1 MTTGRKLKIALVI
14 FLVFF
19 SGLALLPNFYSG
31 LPEWWTKYC
40 APAGINLGLD
50 LKGGLHVVLRV
61 DRAKALENT
70 LDFAATDFKNLLAE
84 KGITAVRLDSGKADE
99 ILLTLPNTGATDAAR
114 EILKDKF
121 ASLDSSVSAE
131 AGSFPRVT
139 LKLKPAEAENIS
151 KNSVDQALEIIRN
164 RIDQFGVAEP
174 IVLKQGEEQIVVQLP
189 GVQDPKRAI
198 DLIGQTAQLEFKAVA
213 EGGENLPSLIDD
225 AIKAG
230 QWQRGGSRKQLN
242 LALQGRLPQGTEVYF
257 EQVVDRDTQVKSEVP
272 LLMESPVLM
281 TGAMVKDAQV
291 RIGGNFNEPYVSLEL
306 TGSGAQ
312 TFAQLTEKYEKRRM
326 AIILDGKVRSVPVI
340 TEKIAGGSAQITGRF
355 THAEAADLAIVL
367 RAGSLPAPVE
377 IIQNLTVGASLGQD
391 SINKG
396 IYSGIIGTI
405 LVVGF
410 MLLYY
415 RISGLIANIGLLF
428 NILFLFVGLA
438 MVGATLTLP
447 GIAGIILTV
456 GMAVDANVL
465 IYERMREEMGAGKS
479 IKAVVDG
486 GFGKAASSI
495 IDSQVTTLITA
506 LVLFLFGT
514 GPIKGFAVTLS
525 MGIIFNLVAV
535 LFICRLIYDS
545 MIGARRL
552 HQLHFMQ
559 MLKRSHINFMGLRK
573 LCFCISA
580 CLVLVGLTAF
590 VQLVR
595 GQARMGV
602 DFTGGLMLQ
611 YRAAQ
616 PFTLEEV
623 RPVLSRNGF
632 AGLDLQRVSSDNQ
645 LIIKLKQSQDT
656 VGDDS
661 DRITAVLDEHLK
673 DKHFALESKSEI
685 GASVSSELRSKAIV
699 AIVLSL
705 LGVVL
710 YLAIRFDYRF
720 GLAATAA
727 TFHDVLAV
735 LGICW
740 LCGKE
745 FDLLLMTALLTLAGY
760 SLNDTVV
767 IFDRIRE
774 NLRKNKEM
782 RFFDLIN
789 VSINETLSRSV
800 ITVLTT
806 LFMVVSLFLF
816 GGATIHDF
824 AFALLI
830 GMLIGTYSS
839 MFIASPLVA
848 MLWKDR
854 RA

>member
-1 MTTGRKLKIALVI
+1 ML
-14 FLVFF
+14 F
-19 SGLALLPNFYSG
+19 
-31 LPEWWTKYC
+31 
-40 APAGINLGLD
+40 
-50 LKGGLHVVLRV
+50 
-61 DRAKALENT
+61 
-70 LDFAATDFKNLLAE
+70 
-84 KGITAVRLDSGKADE
+84 
-99 ILLTLPNTGATDAAR
+99 
-114 EILKDKF
+114 
-121 ASLDSSVSAE
+121 
-131 AGSFPRVT
+131 
-139 LKLKPAEAENIS
+139 
-151 KNSVDQALEIIRN
+151 
-164 RIDQFGVAEP
+164 
-174 IVLKQGEEQIVVQLP
+174 
-189 GVQDPKRAI
+189 
-198 DLIGQTAQLEFKAVA
+198 
-213 EGGENLPSLIDD
+213 
-225 AIKAG
+225 
-230 QWQRGGSRKQLN
+230 
-242 LALQGRLPQGTEVYF
+242 
-257 EQVVDRDTQVKSEVP
+257 
-272 LLMESPVLM
+272 
-281 TGAMVKDAQV
+281 
-291 RIGGNFNEPYVSLEL
+291 
-306 TGSGAQ
+306 
-312 TFAQLTEKYEKRRM
+312 
-326 AIILDGKVRSVPVI
+326 RS
-340 TEKIAGGSAQITGRF
+340 
-355 THAEAADLAIVL
+355 
-367 RAGSLPAPVE
+367 
-377 IIQNLTVGASLGQD
+377 
-391 SINKG
+391 
-396 IYSGIIGTI
+396 
-405 LVVGF
+405 
-410 MLLYY
+410 
-415 RISGLIANIGLLF
+415 
-428 NILFLFVGLA
+428 
-438 MVGATLTLP
+438 
-447 GIAGIILTV
+447 
-456 GMAVDANVL
+456 
-465 IYERMREEMGAGKS
+465 
-479 IKAVVDG
+479 
-486 GFGKAASSI
+486 
-495 IDSQVTTLITA
+495 
-506 LVLFLFGT
+506 
-514 GPIKGFAVTLS
+514 
-525 MGIIFNLVAV
+525 
-535 LFICRLIYDS
+535 
-545 MIGARRL
+545 
-552 HQLHFMQ
+552 
-559 MLKRSHINFMGLRK
+559 
-573 LCFCISA
+573 CFCISA

-595 GQARMGV
+595 GQAKMGV